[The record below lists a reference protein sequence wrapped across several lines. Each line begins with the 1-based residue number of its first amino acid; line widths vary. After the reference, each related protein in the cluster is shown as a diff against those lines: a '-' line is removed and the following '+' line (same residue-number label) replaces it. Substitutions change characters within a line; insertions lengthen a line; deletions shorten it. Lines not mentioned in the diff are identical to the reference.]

1 MNLPLN
7 VLNSHVLTGTAYT
20 WLMIKSKITFFLF
33 CSFPICSA
41 QSIAREIWTSPEMAT
56 LLSVQLGTE
65 SLSSTWRS
73 KTNSGIGHIQER
85 VICKVL
91 SYNIW
96 MQCPASRCYWICKEK
111 SCMRCFLWSL
121 KSIRTL
127 FFHGVHIKIQL
138 IVLQYRFQCA
148 GGVG

>member
-1 MNLPLN
+1 MCWIPTFWQELHTLGWWSK
-7 VLNSHVLTGTAYT
+7 V
-20 WLMIKSKITFFLF
+20 KSLFFLF

-111 SCMRCFLWSL
+111 SCMHCFLWSL
-121 KSIRTL
+121 KSIRT
-127 FFHGVHIKIQL
+127 FFFFMVSTLKYNWLCCSIGFSVQ
-138 IVLQYRFQCA
+138 
-148 GGVG
+148 VG